1 MPVLRDI
8 RVVGA
13 TPGRG
18 GPAPLDLGDLAREGE
33 TLLEAARKEAAA
45 IRARAMEEREALLAE
60 ARREG
65 LAKGHA
71 EGLEAGRREGFEK
84 GHEAALAERRGALE
98 QLEKEWGAALKDL
111 TSRREAIL
119 AEARERVLTLAM
131 AIASSV
137 LRRTVESGDPVV
149 LDQVRAVLEQVG
161 GRLGATLD
169 VNPADLALVERALPA
184 ICRELGSGGAVELRG
199 AEEMGRGSCR
209 VVMAGGGEISGE
221 LRVQLER
228 IAGAIG
234 VAPGWKPEG
243 VP

>member
-13 TPGRG
+13 MPGRG
-18 GPAPLDLGDLAREGE
+18 GPTPLDLGDLAREGE
-33 TLLEAARKEAAA
+33 KLLDAARRESGAV
-45 IRARAMEEREALLAE
+45 RARALEEREALLAE

-65 LAKGHA
+65 LAQGHA
-71 EGLEAGRREGFEK
+71 EGVAAGRREGLEQ
-84 GHEAALAERRGALE
+84 GHEAALAERRAALE
-98 QLEKEWGAALKDL
+98 QLELEWGAALKDL
-111 TSRREAIL
+111 TAKREAIL

-131 AIASSV
+131 AIASGV
-137 LRRTVESGDPVV
+137 LRRAVEAGDGVV
-149 LDQVRAVLEQVG
+149 LEQVRAVLEQVG

-169 VNPADLALVERALPA
+169 VNPADRALVARALPA
-184 ICRELGSGGAVELRG
+184 ICRELGSGGAVELRDA
-199 AEEMGRGSCR
+199 AELGRGSCR

-221 LRVQLER
+221 LRVQVER

-243 VP
+243 LP

>member
-33 TLLEAARKEAAA
+33 RLLDDARREAAA
-45 IRARAMEEREALLAE
+45 ILARGLEERDALLAE
-60 ARREG
+60 AKRAG
-65 LAKGHA
+65 FAQGHA

-84 GHEAALAERRGALE
+84 GHEAAIAERRAALE
-98 QLEKEWGAALKDL
+98 QLEKEWGAALRDL

-119 AEARERVLTLAM
+119 AEARERVLALGM
-131 AIASSV
+131 AIASRV
-137 LRRTVESGDPVV
+137 LRRAVESGDPVV
-149 LDQVRAVLEQVG
+149 LDQVRAVLDQVG

-169 VNPADLALVERALPA
+169 VHPADRALVEKALPA
-184 ICRELGSGGAVELRG
+184 ICRDLGSGRSVELRDA
-199 AEEMGRGSCR
+199 AELGRGSCR

-221 LRVQLER
+221 LGVQLER
-228 IAGAIG
+228 IAQAIG

-243 VP
+243 LP